1 MVRSV
6 ECGYE
11 VKFISLGIFYWK
23 WPMEIACRTTKAI
36 ESGEKESKDTS
47 IRIGQNSSVH
57 LILEKFDKKKQW
69 RLIENKEIFFLFRSL
84 KREKPTALW
93 TQNLRPNSHEY
104 LEYKRIEH
112 FQMQIDR
119 YFWSFRIIRLAFPH
133 FNSFRWIISF
143 FATSYRILYSSK

>member
-36 ESGEKESKDTS
+36 ESGEKVSKDTS

-57 LILEKFDKKKQW
+57 LILEKFDKKKTVTIVWEQ
-69 RLIENKEIFFLFRSL
+69 RNILSL
-84 KREKPTALW
+84 
-93 TQNLRPNSHEY
+93 
-104 LEYKRIEH
+104 
-112 FQMQIDR
+112 
-119 YFWSFRIIRLAFPH
+119 
-133 FNSFRWIISF
+133 SF
-143 FATSYRILYSSK
+143 FEEGKTHRTVDAKFATEFTWISWIQKDWTLSNANWSIFLVFQNYSVGISAFQ